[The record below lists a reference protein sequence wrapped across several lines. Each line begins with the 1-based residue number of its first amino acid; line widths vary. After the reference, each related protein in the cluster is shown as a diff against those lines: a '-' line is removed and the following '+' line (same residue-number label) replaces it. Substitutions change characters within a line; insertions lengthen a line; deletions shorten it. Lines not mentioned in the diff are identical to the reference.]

1 MHIQFRSSLHHALA
15 YIGLALS
22 YFGFGKLFTLIA
34 FEDQVLPIWLPAGIA
49 LVGCFLWGWRF
60 APAIFFASVLF
71 NWTTYFGLQ
80 THINH
85 YSDIVQVTV
94 VASGAVIQGLLGGYL
109 MRLWL
114 GDPLLMR
121 SRKNIAYYVLLVGIL
136 ANVTSANIGM
146 LALSLFNPQYAFSQ
160 HWQNV
165 IAWWLGDSLGIL
177 IFTPL
182 LLMLLNITV
191 FKPRGY
197 QHKRIMLA
205 TCSILFL
212 SVTAT
217 TYLSN
222 QANLKAAQREA
233 QREVDIIEN
242 VVLRHVNLSM
252 LAVQGV
258 AAKLQS
264 QPQFSQDKF
273 MQIAQQQRERYPF
286 LFAVSWG
293 QRIAQSDAYTLQA
306 ELDALYRKEVLLHGP
321 PLNSNDPMVVV
332 KYVSPQAENF
342 ASLGFNIYSRANR
355 KAALEDPEIILQ
367 PRATNVV
374 KLVQTQPAKPAYVLF
389 SPVFHQNDTTQQTLN
404 ADIVGYA
411 IGVVQTD
418 VLLTSVLKMTL
429 ANNYDLAF
437 YDGNSEKPFFSN
449 YDTAQK
455 PYHADTHYS
464 TQIRFA
470 GQTWRLTLAIKDSY
484 ISHLNHQQTIWL
496 LTLQLCICAL
506 ITFIV
511 LLYNYQNI
519 ALNHLVAERTESLNI
534 ALQDA
539 QQANQAKS
547 RFLANMSHEI
557 RTPLNAVIGFASL
570 TQTSHSLDVVKKYIE
585 HINMSAKTL
594 LGLVNDILDITKIE
608 SNKLHIEQYDFD
620 LQKLLAHMDNLF
632 SSSAKEKGLSWRL
645 YSNVDHAVWL
655 KGDEL
660 RIEQVLINLCSNA
673 IKFTQHG
680 QVSLHCEVIESDA
693 DYRVQFSVSDTGI
706 GIQAAKIEHIFSP
719 FVQADD
725 STSRRFGGTGLGL
738 AISKELS
745 DRMGGSL
752 HVESQI
758 DVGSHFHFAIRC
770 PFGEATSVSR
780 PQFDESQ
787 IAKLHVL
794 VAEDNPVNQIV
805 IRSMLDSFGVKYELV
820 ANGQQAIAT
829 VQQGKFDLVLMDC
842 QMPILDGYQATSTL
856 RQQYD
861 QKALPIVALTADVM
875 PEDKAYALAIGFN
888 SHLAK
893 PLDRDKLGA
902 CLAHYAQICSKN
914 SSA

>member
-1 MHIQFRSSLHHALA
+1 MHIQFRSPIHHLLA
-15 YIGLALS
+15 YIGLALG

-34 FEDQVLPIWLPAGIA
+34 FQDQVLPIWLPAGIA
-49 LVGCFLWGWRF
+49 LVGSYLWGWRF
-60 APAIFFASVLF
+60 APAIFIASVLF
-71 NWTTYFGLQ
+71 NWTTYFGLKP
-80 THINH
+80 HIH
-85 YSDIVQVTV
+85 SYSDILQVSM
-94 VASGAVIQGLLGGYL
+94 VATGAVVQGLIGGYL
-109 MRLWL
+109 MRFWL

-121 SRKNIAYYVLLVGIL
+121 SRKNIAYYVLLVGII
-136 ANVTSANIGM
+136 ANVASANIGM
-146 LALSLFNPQYAFSQ
+146 LALSLFNPLYAFSQ

-182 LLMLLNITV
+182 LLMLLNLTV
-191 FKPRGY
+191 FEPRNY
-197 QHKRIMLA
+197 QHKRIILA
-205 TCSILFL
+205 TCSILLL

-217 TYLSN
+217 TYLYN
-222 QANLKAAQREA
+222 QGNLKAAQREA
-233 QREVDIIEN
+233 QREVNIIEN

-264 QPQFSQDKF
+264 LPQFDQAKF
-273 MQIAQQQRERYPF
+273 MQIAEQQRARYPF

-293 QRIAQSDAYTLQA
+293 QRIAQSHANDLQS
-306 ELDALYRKEVLLHGP
+306 ELNVLYRNEVKLHGL
-321 PLNSNDPMVVV
+321 PLNQRDPMVVV

-374 KLVQTQPAKPAYVLF
+374 KLVQTHPTKPAYVLF
-389 SPVFHQNDTTQQTLN
+389 SPVFRQNATTPQTIN

-418 VLLTSVLKMTL
+418 VLLTSVLKTTL
-429 ANNYDLAF
+429 GNNYDLAF
-437 YDGNSEKPFFSN
+437 YDGNSETPFFSN
-449 YDTAQK
+449 YDLAQK
-455 PYHADTHYS
+455 PYNADTHYN
-464 TQIRFA
+464 TQIHFA

-484 ISHLNHQQTIWL
+484 ISNLNHQQTIWL
-496 LTLQLCICAL
+496 LTIQLSICAL

-519 ALNHLVAERTESLNI
+519 ALNHLVAARTESLNV

-539 QQANQAKS
+539 QKANHAKS

-570 TQTSHSLDVVKKYIE
+570 ANTTQSVDTLKKYVTNID
-585 HINMSAKTL
+585 MAAKTL

-608 SNKLHIEQYDFD
+608 SNKLHLERRDFD
-620 LQKLLAHMDNLF
+620 LQQLLTRVDSLF
-632 SSSAKEKGLSWRL
+632 ATSAKEKNLQWRL
-645 YSNVDHAVWL
+645 HSNVEHAVWL

-660 RIEQVLINLCSNA
+660 RIEQILINLCSNA
-673 IKFTQHG
+673 IKFTDSG
-680 QVSLHCEVIESDA
+680 QVGLHCEVTESQS
-693 DYRVQFSVSDTGI
+693 DYRVQFIISDSGI
-706 GIQAAKIEHIFSP
+706 GIDATHLAHIFAP

-738 AISKELS
+738 AICKELS
-745 DRMGGSL
+745 DMMGGNLS
-752 HVESQI
+752 VESQL
-758 DVGSHFHFAIRC
+758 DVGSQFHFSLRC
-770 PFGEATSVSR
+770 PFGEAHSNQL
-780 PQFDESQ
+780 PDFDETN
-787 IAKLHVL
+787 IATLSIL

-805 IRSMLDSFGVKYELV
+805 IKSMLDSFGISYQLV
-820 ANGQQAIAT
+820 DNGQQAVALA
-829 VQQGKFDLVLMDC
+829 QQQSFDLILMDC
-842 QMPILDGYQATSTL
+842 QMPVLDGYQATTTL
-856 RQQYD
+856 RQQFD
-861 QKALPIVALTADVM
+861 QQTLPIVALTADVM

-902 CLAHYAQICSKN
+902 CLAHYAKTCSKN